1 MASKKPAENTDA
13 LNDGIENPSESEV
26 EIPGLEV
33 PASNQPVEEP
43 RKRGRPKG
51 STNKAN
57 TSEKPEIEKLLDEQ
71 NGTVPESE
79 KPQAKKRGPKG
90 GTKASV
96 EAMANQLVGV
106 HQLVAMVTGI
116 PEIQIAPQEGV
127 ALAGAIQNVC
137 DEYGL
142 SISGKTGAA
151 LQLLAA
157 AAMIYGP
164 RALAIHQKVRAAQAR
179 EIATSANH

>member
-1 MASKKPAENTDA
+1 MASSKPAENTDA
-13 LNDGIENPSESEV
+13 LNDGIENPGASEV
-26 EIPGLEV
+26 EIPGLGV
-33 PASNQPVEEP
+33 PPANPPAEEP

-51 STNKAN
+51 STKNNAPVD
-57 TSEKPEIEKLLDEQ
+57 KPEIEKILDEQ

-106 HQLVAMVTGI
+106 HQLVSMVTGI
-116 PEIQIAPQEGV
+116 SEIQITPDEGA
-127 ALAGAIQNVC
+127 ALAGAIQSVC

-164 RALAIHQKVRAAQAR
+164 RAVVIHQKVKAAQAR
-179 EIATSANH
+179 DITPANH

>member
-1 MASKKPAENTDA
+1 MAKQTPAQNTDA
-13 LNDGIENPSESEV
+13 LNDGIEKTGDSEV
-26 EIPGLEV
+26 EIPGLDT
-33 PASNQPVEEP
+33 PPTQQPDAEP
-43 RKRGRPKG
+43 VKRGRGRPKK
-51 STNKAN
+51 TE
-57 TSEKPEIEKLLDEQ
+57 TVEKPQIEQILDEQ
-71 NGTVPESE
+71 NGTAPESE

-116 PEIQIAPQEGV
+116 QEIQIAPQEGL

-164 RALAIHQKVRAAQAR
+164 RALAIHQKIQVAKAR
-179 EIATSANH
+179 EITPAANH